1 MTRIANLAQHTQILG
16 NIRETQTRMHDL
28 QIQMATGFKS
38 QRYSGIAHDSRQLV
52 NLESSRSRME
62 QYQTNNNT
70 INLRLQTMEISVGH
84 VFDSASKLKTLLT
97 NALNANNA
105 VDMALPQEAQNMLA
119 EVAKQLNT
127 KIGDRYLFAGSKTDT
142 APVDLSAPGFT
153 APPNVY
159 PSVADTG
166 YYQGDDVQLTTRAAD
181 DFDLTYG
188 VTASEDGFEQ
198 IVRALNLTASVTLS
212 PTVDRNR
219 LQDALDV
226 VNEAISNLPTIRSRI
241 GTAQNALDL
250 ANEVHADMTTYF
262 DQSITN
268 LTSVDITEA
277 ASRMSAEQVLLQA
290 SYMTISQLGQL
301 SLANFMR

>member
-1 MTRIANLAQHTQILG
+1 MTRIANLAQHNQILA
-16 NIRETQTRMHDL
+16 NIRNTQTRLQDL
-28 QIQMATGFKS
+28 QIQTATGFKS
-38 QRYSGIAHDSRQLV
+38 QRYSGIAPDSRQLV
-52 NLESSRSRME
+52 NLESSRARME
-62 QYQTNNNT
+62 QYQANNNT
-70 INLRLQTMEISVGH
+70 VNLRLQTMEISVGH

-105 VDMALPQEAQNMLA
+105 VDMAVPQEAQNMLA

-127 KIGDRYLFAGSKTDT
+127 KIGDRYLFAGSKIDT
-142 APVDLSAPGFT
+142 PPVDLNAAGFS

-166 YYQGDDVQLTTRAAD
+166 YYQGDSVQLTARAAD

-188 VTASEDGFEQ
+188 VTADEDGFEK
-198 IVRALNLTASVTLS
+198 IIRALNLTASVSLS

-219 LQDALDV
+219 LQDALIV
-226 VNEAISNLPTIRSRI
+226 VNEAIASLPTIRSRI

-250 ANEVHADMTTYF
+250 ANEVHADMTTYL

-268 LTSVDITEA
+268 LTSVDIPEA
-277 ASRMSAEQVLLQA
+277 MTRISNEEVLLQA

>member
-1 MTRIANLAQHTQILG
+1 MTRIANLAQQNQIIG
-16 NIRETQTRMHDL
+16 NIRDTQARMQDL

-38 QRYSGIAHDSRQLV
+38 QRYSGIAADSRQLV
-52 NLESSRSRME
+52 NLESSKARMD

-70 INLRLQTMEISVGH
+70 VNLRLQTMEISVSN
-84 VFDSASKLKTLLT
+84 VFDTASKLKTLLT

-105 VDMALPQEAQNMLA
+105 PDLALPQEAQNMLA
-119 EVAKQLNT
+119 EVAKQLNI

-142 APVDLSAPGFT
+142 PPVDLSAAGFT
-153 APPNVY
+153 APPTVY
-159 PSVADTG
+159 PSTADTG
-166 YYQGDDVQLTTRAAD
+166 YYQGDSAQLTTRAAD

-188 VTASEDGFEQ
+188 VTGDEGGFEQ
-198 IVRALNLTASVTLS
+198 IIRALNLTASVTITPS
-212 PTVDRNR
+212 VDRNR

-226 VNEAISNLPTIRSRI
+226 VNQAVSNLPTIRSRI
-241 GTAQNALDL
+241 GTAQNALDS
-250 ANEVHADMTTYF
+250 ANEVHADMSTYL

-277 ASRMSAEQVLLQA
+277 ATKMSSEQVLLQA

>member
-1 MTRIANLAQHTQILG
+1 MTRIANLAQHNQILA
-16 NIRETQTRMHDL
+16 NIRGTQTRIQDL
-28 QIQMATGFKS
+28 QIQLATGFKS
-38 QRYSGIAHDSRQLV
+38 QRYSGIAQDSRQLV
-52 NLESSRSRME
+52 NLESSRARME

-70 INLRLQTMEISVGH
+70 VNLRLQTMEISVGH

-105 VDMALPQEAQNMLA
+105 VDMALPQEAQNILA
-119 EVAKQLNT
+119 EVAKQLNI

-142 APVDLSAPGFT
+142 APVDLSAPGFS
-153 APPNVY
+153 APPTVY

-166 YYQGDDVQLTTRAAD
+166 YYQGDGVQLTARAAD

-188 VTASEDGFEQ
+188 VTADEDGFEQ
-198 IVRALNLTASVTLS
+198 IIRALNLTATVTLT
-212 PTVDRNR
+212 PTVDRDR
-219 LQDALDV
+219 LQDALAL
-226 VNEAISNLPTIRSRI
+226 VNQAISSLPTIRSRI

-250 ANEVHADMTTYF
+250 ANEVHVDMTTYL

-268 LTSVDITEA
+268 LTSVDITQA
-277 ASRMSAEQVLLQA
+277 ATRISAEQVLLQA

>member
-1 MTRIANLAQHTQILG
+1 MTRIANLAQHNQMLG
-16 NIRETQTRMHDL
+16 NIRDTQTRIQDL
-28 QIQMATGFKS
+28 QIQVATGFKS
-38 QRYSGIAHDSRQLV
+38 QRYSGIAPDSRQLV
-52 NLESSRSRME
+52 NLESSRARME

-70 INLRLQTMEISVGH
+70 VNLRLQTMEVSVGN

-97 NALNANNA
+97 NALNASNA
-105 VDMALPQEAQNMLA
+105 VDLAMPLEAQNMLA
-119 EVAKQLNT
+119 EVAKALNV
-127 KIGDRYLFAGSKTDT
+127 KIGDRYLFSGSKTDT
-142 APVDLSAPGFT
+142 APVDLTAPGFT
-153 APPNVY
+153 APPTVY

-166 YYQGDDVQLTTRAAD
+166 YYQGDGVQLTARAAD

-188 VTASEDGFEQ
+188 VTADENGFEQ
-198 IVRALNLTASVTLS
+198 IIRALNLTASVTLS

-219 LQDALDV
+219 LQDALDL
-226 VNEAISNLPTIRSRI
+226 VNQAVSNLPTIRSRL

-250 ANEVHADMTTYF
+250 ANEVHADTTTYL

-268 LTSVDITEA
+268 LTSVDVPA
-277 ASRMSAEQVLLQA
+277 AMTRVSSESMLLQA